1 MYHFYSENRP
11 NVDYTRNEF
20 VAELDFIVFSVSAPA
35 DVAIALSYVPGV
47 TSVDTV
53 EVYLGAENNQVSY
66 MLERPYGTQLVSN
79 STPNLLDQNEYR

>member
-1 MYHFYSENRP
+1 MYHFYSENRAT
-11 NVDYTRNEF
+11 VDYTRNEF